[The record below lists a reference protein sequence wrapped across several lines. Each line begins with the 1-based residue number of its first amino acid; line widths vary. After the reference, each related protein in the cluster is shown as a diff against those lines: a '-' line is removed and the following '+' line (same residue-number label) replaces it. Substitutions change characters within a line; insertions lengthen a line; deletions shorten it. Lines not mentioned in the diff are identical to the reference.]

1 MANFVTSENFEAEV
15 LKSDLPVV
23 VDFYAEWCGPCQKLA
38 PVFDELS
45 KELANKF
52 KLVKVNIDEQ
62 RDLAINYN
70 VSSIPTILFIKNGE
84 VKGKETGFIAKED
97 LVMKMQELLG

>member
-1 MANFVTSENFEAEV
+1 MANFVTAENFDAEV
-15 LKSDLPVV
+15 LKSELPVV
-23 VDFYAEWCGPCQKLA
+23 VDFYAEWCGPCQKLT

-84 VKGKETGFIAKED
+84 VKGKETGYMSKED
-97 LVMKMQELLG
+97 LKAKINELL

>member
-1 MANFVTSENFEAEV
+1 MANFVTSKNFEKEV
-15 LKSDLPVV
+15 LKSDLPVI

-62 RDLAINYN
+62 RDLAISYN
-70 VSSIPTILFIKNGE
+70 VSSIPTTLFIKNG
-84 VKGKETGFIAKED
+84 KI
-97 LVMKMQELLG
+97 